1 MTSRRS
7 DEVQV
12 WNFINDFRQSLY
24 WNNDT
29 DQTLPQYFKSQGY
42 LTLGAGKLFHY
53 NTVCLMSQSVL
64 IYHDNLMLVCRSL
77 PTMMSLGLGA
87 QTSRIGSHTSVVTG
101 MKLYALLP
109 GNLTGGLPIFLVN
122 AVLSIA

>member
-12 WNFINDFRQSLY
+12 WNFINDFRQSRY

-42 LTLGAGKLFHY
+42 LTLGAGKLFHFG
-53 NTVCLMSQSVL
+53 TV
-64 IYHDNLMLVCRSL
+64 
-77 PTMMSLGLGA
+77 
-87 QTSRIGSHTSVVTG
+87 
-101 MKLYALLP
+101 
-109 GNLTGGLPIFLVN
+109 
-122 AVLSIA
+122 